1 MNPDLAKELAE
12 AAGES
17 HYRTVRPIELN
28 EVSLNGDG
36 GTDEIEPGKFV
47 RKGGFFR
54 KRLYAGHRNR
64 NEKPGEVNLGS
75 PIQIVFLRKRRKLVE
90 RGGTDGKILRA
101 TNEHNHPKEAVTL
114 FDAVT
119 GKSEDGIAA
128 DLRTKHTGLRTVEI
142 IYALLID
149 ENAEPELV
157 RLVVKGASLGSDAK
171 ADSTTDLYKYMASFS
186 PDEHMWEYYTDL
198 SAVMEKGKQTYFA
211 IDFKRGEQID
221 SDTLAGD
228 VAPAL
233 RKVRDNCA
241 AVDRSRQEKIA
252 AGATTA
258 PAEREEEVQEE
269 AKYPEDAPS
278 DDDIASSIPF

>member
-12 AAGES
+12 AAGET
-17 HYRTVRPIELN
+17 HWRRVAPLELN

-36 GTDEIEPGKFV
+36 SATEIEPGKFV
-47 RKGGFFR
+47 RNGGFFR

-64 NEKPGEVNLGS
+64 NEKPGEENLGS
-75 PIQIVFLRKRRKLVE
+75 SIAIVFLRKRRKLVE

-119 GKSEDGIAA
+119 GKSEDGVAA
-128 DLRTKHTGLRTVEI
+128 DLRTKYTGLRTVEI
-142 IYALLID
+142 IYALLITD
-149 ENAEPELV
+149 AEPELV

-171 ADSTTDLYKYMASFS
+171 ADSTTDLYKYMGSFS
-186 PDEHMWEYYTDL
+186 ADEHMWEYYTDL

-211 IDFKRGEQID
+211 IDFKRGEAID

-252 AGATTA
+252 AGVTA
-258 PAEREEEVQEE
+258 PAAEPEEEEVQEGDSTN
-269 AKYPEDAPS
+269 AAADINP
-278 DDDIASSIPF
+278 DDIPF